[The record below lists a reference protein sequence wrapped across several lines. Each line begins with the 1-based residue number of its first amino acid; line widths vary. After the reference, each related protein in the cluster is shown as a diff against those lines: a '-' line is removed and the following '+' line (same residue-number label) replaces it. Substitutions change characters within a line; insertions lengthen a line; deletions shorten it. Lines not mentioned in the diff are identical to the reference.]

1 MKKQSLMM
9 AGAAV
14 AVCLATTQGAQ
25 AQSGLQTTVYGVAD
39 AQFEHIDAVGAAV
52 PAQDKPG
59 RFRLS
64 NVSSE
69 LGIKASIPLGRGM
82 TGLAQYTTGISI
94 DNANGGTTGGM
105 WGSAKDVFVGI
116 SFADI
121 GTVKLGRM
129 TAAARWNS
137 GTADFSPMGAGVQ
150 DNQGMLSGNSGQSV
164 TGPQFNVRF
173 DNTLGFESARFHG
186 LSARVYFSANEN
198 KSAAGTATSPHLDD
212 KSYSLGLQY
221 VTGPLDLRFSHEV
234 RDDKGTLNGSTDR
247 KTRDR
252 DFRFGMRYTLPTGT
266 ILALGYDRMRLSDPN
281 ATGTA
286 KTRLSKSGVVL
297 GAKHVFG
304 EHVVYGGYGV
314 GSDVR
319 CAYGNGSACN
329 GADTGATNA
338 VIAYQYLIN
347 PQMLF
352 ETFAAIVKN
361 ESRGKYDF
369 DAGGVGPATGAKSR
383 AIGAGLRY
391 AF

>member
-1 MKKQSLMM
+1 MKKHSVTM
-9 AGAAV
+9 AGAAL
-14 AVCLATTQGAQ
+14 AVLAAMPGAQ

-69 LGIKASIPLGRGM
+69 LGIKASLPLGRGM
-82 TGLAQYTTGISI
+82 TGLAQYTTGISV
-94 DNANGGTTGGM
+94 DNANGSTSGGM
-105 WGSAKDVFVGI
+105 FGSAKDVFVGI
-116 SFADI
+116 AFDGV
-121 GTVKLGRM
+121 GTLKLGRM

-186 LSARVYFSANEN
+186 LSARAYFSANEN

-221 VTGPLDLRFSHEV
+221 VAGPLDLRVSHEV
-234 RDDKGTLNGSTDR
+234 RADKGTLNGSTDR
-247 KTRDR
+247 DTSDR
-252 DFRFGMRYTLPTGT
+252 DLRLGVRYTLGTGT
-266 ILALGYDRMRLSDPN
+266 ILALGYDRMRMSDPN

-286 KTRLSKSGVVL
+286 KTRLSKTGVVF
-297 GAKHVFG
+297 GARHVFG
-304 EHVVYGGYGV
+304 PHVVYGGYGV
-314 GSDVR
+314 GSDVK
-319 CAYGNGSACN
+319 CAHGNGSFCN
-329 GADTGATNA
+329 GADTGARNA
-338 VIAYQYLIN
+338 VIAYQYVFDK
-347 PQMLF
+347 QMLA
-352 ETFAAIVKN
+352 ETFVAIVDN
-361 ESRGKYDF
+361 EARGKYDF

-383 AIGAGLRY
+383 AVGAGLRY